1 MTTNH
6 GAMAAI
12 EVVIEAVHCDVLHER
27 FLCFLFTSVSILI
40 FWIISYYSFFTTV
53 RIIIFWM
60 TL

>member
-6 GAMAAI
+6 GVMVVI

-40 FWIISYYSFFTTV
+40 FWITSYYS
-53 RIIIFWM
+53 
-60 TL
+60 LLLLCA